1 MESLHAYK
9 LTRDSESRNRFDWK
23 TSLQEQKLS
32 HLDFPPFPFS
42 YTSYVLNELK
52 TSTQKSLTMH
62 YFRLRQFRNFIAC
75 VCLLSFTYSSFAC
88 TAVNL
93 TAKDGTVIAGRTMEW
108 PLEMKWELISVP
120 KGAPIDVSAPSELKL
135 PKGQLKSAH
144 AFVAVS
150 PGVLEGPP
158 AFLEGQNEAGL
169 GMSGNF
175 LPGLTEYQTV
185 SPQDKHYV
193 SIINFGGFTLGMFST
208 VQELRTE
215 LPKYK
220 VWYDP
225 SKVKGLPTPPW
236 LHFVFTDRSGDS
248 IVVEFIKGQM
258 MIHDNTANVLTN
270 SPAYDWHL
278 FNVRNYL
285 SLSDQSSLPV
295 TINGTNLEPLGQG
308 GGLLG
313 LPADYT
319 PPSRFVRATY
329 LSQFATKPNGS
340 SDGMQLMAHIL
351 NNVDIPIGVA
361 KNTEGNQTVSDYT
374 QWVTIKDLSHNQFRI
389 ANYANRT
396 NFIQIDL
403 NRIFKSKKSMT
414 WLINDLPYPSND
426 MTSQLLE

>member
-1 MESLHAYK
+1 M
-9 LTRDSESRNRFDWK
+9 RR
-23 TSLQEQKLS
+23 
-32 HLDFPPFPFS
+32 
-42 YTSYVLNELK
+42 
-52 TSTQKSLTMH
+52 
-62 YFRLRQFRNFIAC
+62 FRLRHFQSFIISIL
-75 VCLLSFTYSSFAC
+75 LLSFTYSCFAC
-88 TAVNL
+88 TAVNI

-108 PLEMKWELISVP
+108 ALEMKWELISVP
-120 KGAPIDVSAPSELKL
+120 KGSAFDLSAPSQLQL
-135 PKGQLKSAH
+135 PKKQLASSY
-144 AFVAVS
+144 AFVGVA
-150 PGVLEGPP
+150 PGILEGAP

-175 LPGLTEYQTV
+175 LPGLTEFQTV
-185 SPQDKHYV
+185 TPEDKNYV
-193 SIINFGGFTLGMFST
+193 SIINFGGFALGMFSS
-208 VQELRTE
+208 VKELRAE
-215 LPKYK
+215 VPKYK

-225 SKVKGLPTPPW
+225 SEVKGLPTPPW

-248 IVVEFIKGQM
+248 MVIEFIKGQM
-258 MIHDNTANVLTN
+258 IIHDNIANFLTN

-295 TINGTNLEPLGQG
+295 TMNGTKLSPLGQG

-329 LSQFATKPNGS
+329 LSQFATKPIGS
-340 SDGMQLMAHIL
+340 SDGVQLVAHIL

-361 KNTEGNQTVSDYT
+361 KSTENHQTVSDYT
-374 QWVTIKDLSHNQFRI
+374 QWVAIKDLSHNRFRI

-396 NFIQIDL
+396 NYIQIDL
-403 NRIFKSKKSMT
+403 NRLFKSRKSMT
-414 WLINDLPYPSND
+414 WLINDLPYPSDD